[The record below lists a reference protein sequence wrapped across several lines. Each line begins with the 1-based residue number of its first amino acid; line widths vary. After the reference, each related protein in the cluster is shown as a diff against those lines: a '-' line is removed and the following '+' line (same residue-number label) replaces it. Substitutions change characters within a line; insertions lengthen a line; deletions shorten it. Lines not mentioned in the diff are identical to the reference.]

1 MENIRH
7 EEILKILKKRGKATV
22 KELSDELF
30 VCEMTIRRDLR
41 ELDRCGLLTRYRGGA
56 AIRIKDV
63 DYPIKIRR
71 RFRES
76 EKKELALAA
85 SEYLCD
91 NSCVFLDSS
100 SVCMYLIPHIAK
112 RKNIRLV
119 TNSVQTVLL
128 AAQLHIPCELVG
140 GSYFEKDMC
149 LVGGAA
155 VRRLCEINPDTAFI
169 SSSAL
174 SDDGTV
180 SDIDEQQTE
189 VRRAVI
195 KNARKT
201 VFVFDSTKLHK
212 TDTFTL
218 YRTGGSEVIITP
230 QDCTLPQ
237 NLSRPTEKP

>member
-41 ELDRCGLLTRYRGGA
+41 ELERCGLLTRYRGGA

-100 SVCMYLIPHIAK
+100 SVCMYPHSAHC
-112 RKNIRLV
+112 
-119 TNSVQTVLL
+119 QTKKH
-128 AAQLHIPCELVG
+128 QTCDKFRPDRTPC
-140 GSYFEKDMC
+140 
-149 LVGGAA
+149 GAA
-155 VRRLCEINPDTAFI
+155 AHSVRA
-169 SSSAL
+169 
-174 SDDGTV
+174 G
-180 SDIDEQQTE
+180 
-189 VRRAVI
+189 RRQL
-195 KNARKT
+195 
-201 VFVFDSTKLHK
+201 F
-212 TDTFTL
+212 
-218 YRTGGSEVIITP
+218 
-230 QDCTLPQ
+230 
-237 NLSRPTEKP
+237 